1 MKPSTMKPIISGA
14 IPGADIK
21 KENENLKK
29 KLNDAEDKNENL
41 KKKLKDAE
49 DKNEEFTKKLIE
61 AEFNELRGK

>member
-14 IPGADIK
+14 IPGDDIK
-21 KENENLKK
+21 KE
-29 KLNDAEDKNENL
+29 NENL

-49 DKNEEFTKKLIE
+49 DKNKEFTKKLIE